1 MLGEGA
7 GEMRGFF
14 VTASGRNVKG
24 EAEVVR
30 GFTGAPRAHMGV
42 ETKGPRRGPRAKG
55 NGKNCAKPT
64 LGGSLPNRRL
74 VPPLCEGRAFSSNSM
89 ATLPV
94 GLGETFADKYRIDRV
109 IGEGGMGVVVLAHH
123 LELDQPVAIKF
134 LHDSM
139 TDSAE
144 GAERFRREARAA
156 ARIQS
161 DHVARVFDV
170 GVLDNGTRFMVME
183 YLHGRDLAREIAN
196 MGALP
201 VAYATRIMLE
211 TLEAIVEA
219 HLAGIIHR
227 DLKPANIFLTQRPD
241 GRVRVKVL
249 DFGIS
254 KSVGVSSVAELSLT
268 KTSAW
273 IGSPLY
279 MAPEQMQ
286 SARDVDHR
294 ADIWSLGAIFYEI
307 LTGAPPFQAESLP
320 QLCTMLMSSD
330 AEPVSRKRVEIPPA
344 LEAIVMRCL
353 SRDPSARYQSARAV
367 LEDLHAFAA
376 TISGASA
383 GAFSLAPLPSQRSVE
398 PLSVDVVVSV
408 PGQTQIPATKPSAA
422 PLPSA
427 ERISTG
433 TAVSWADAP
442 KGSQAKGRSWTK
454 PAALGAVFGL
464 LAVIGG
470 GVYALSSRSVS
481 DASAE
486 EALAPGAPASAPLA
500 DASAEA
506 LPPPEEPKSAPEPAP
521 EKGEPAPEAAA
532 ASEASPASEEEKA
545 EPKKTT
551 TKRATR
557 ASVAASPS
565 PSPAAPEPAP
575 SPASTAPEEPK
586 KAAPRAADDLSQFG
600 GRR

>member
-1 MLGEGA
+1 ML
-7 GEMRGFF
+7 F
-14 VTASGRNVKG
+14 VVPTWAPGSHALCVK
-24 EAEVVR
+24 
-30 GFTGAPRAHMGV
+30 TS
-42 ETKGPRRGPRAKG
+42 AKG
-55 NGKNCAKPT
+55 NGKNCARAT
-64 LGGSLPNRRL
+64 LGASLPNRRL
-74 VPPLCEGRAFSSNSM
+74 VPALCEGRALSSNSM

-170 GVLDNGTRFMVME
+170 GVLDSGIRFMVME
-183 YLHGRDLAREIAN
+183 YLHGRDLAREIAT
-196 MGALP
+196 MGVLP
-201 VAYATRIMLE
+201 VADATRIMLE

-227 DLKPANIFLTQRPD
+227 DLKPANIYLTQRPD

-254 KSVGVSSVAELSLT
+254 KSMGATSVAELSLT

-320 QLCTMLMSSD
+320 QLCSLLMSSD
-330 AEPVSRKRVEIPPA
+330 AEPVSRKRAEIPLA
-344 LEAIVMRCL
+344 LEEIVMRCL
-353 SRDPSARYQSARAV
+353 SRDPAARYQSARAV

-376 TISGASA
+376 TISASA
-383 GAFSLAPLPSQRSVE
+383 GAFSLPPLPSQRTAP

-408 PGQTQIPATKPSAA
+408 PGQTQIPATKPSAT
-422 PLPSA
+422 PLPHP

-442 KGSQAKGRSWTK
+442 SKGSQAKGRSWSK
-454 PAALGAVFGL
+454 PVAVGAVFGL

-486 EALAPGAPASAPLA
+486 ALAPGAPASRPLVDARTDAPPPQEEPQ
-500 DASAEA
+500 SAPPPAPAQAE
-506 LPPPEEPKSAPEPAP
+506 PPPE
-521 EKGEPAPEAAA
+521 
-532 ASEASPASEEEKA
+532 SPALDAPTPAAEEEKT
-545 EPKKTT
+545 EVKKAS
-551 TKRATR
+551 TKRAAR
-557 ASVAASPS
+557 AAVVTPPS
-565 PSPAAPEPAP
+565 PSPGSEEPAP
-575 SPASTAPEEPK
+575 KPASTATEEPK
-586 KAAPRAADDLSQFG
+586 KAAPRTADDLSQFG